1 MFTTLRIL
9 FFEDS
14 LPDTELMLC
23 ELYSFGLK
31 VDWQR
36 VETELDYL
44 SQLNED
50 FHVII
55 SDFYVNQLNAMRALQ
70 LLQQR
75 NLNIPFIVVTG
86 SISEEV
92 AVECM
97 KQGAADYL
105 LKDRL
110 MRLPQAVMHAVQE
123 KKIGDEKRQA
133 EAKLQDS
140 EERFRRLADNAQDI
154 IYRYCF
160 TPTHGFQYINPA
172 VTDLTGYRPQ
182 EYYANPNL
190 IFKSS
195 NEGDRQVLQLWSI
208 GKKLTESVILHWV
221 CKDGAIV
228 WTEHNN
234 VPIYDRAGNLI
245 AIEGIARDV
254 TKRKQAEE
262 QLLHYAFRDALT
274 GLPNRVLFME
284 RLEYVLRDSKQH
296 KSYFALLFLDLDRFK
311 VINDSLGHILG
322 DKLLIATARR
332 LQACLRLTDTVA
344 RFGGDEFTILL
355 NGVEDISEVMCAA
368 RHIQKELSLPFEL
381 KGQQIYVT
389 ASIGIALSLSS
400 EGYDEPEDMLRDA
413 DMAMYR
419 AKILGRARCEIFDT
433 KMYVAA
439 VARLQ
444 LETEL
449 RQAIERQEFRVYYQ
463 PIVSLASG
471 KIEGF
476 EALIRWQHPERGL
489 LSPADFISVAE
500 ETGLIILIGYWMIRE
515 ACYQLQA
522 WLERKSATLPLKI
535 SINLSQKQFSQTD
548 LLKQISQIL
557 SETGLNAGNLE
568 FEITENVIMEN
579 EKSAIATLLQLRH
592 LGSQLSIDDFGIGYS
607 SLSRLQNLPI
617 SMLKIDRS
625 FISNTNTS
633 SADLAIT
640 EAIIALAHNLG
651 IDVTAEGVETAEQLT
666 QLKVLKC
673 EYGQGYFFSSA
684 LDSKAAE
691 ALILSNFQW

>member
-14 LPDTELMLC
+14 LPDTELMLY

-36 VETELDYL
+36 VETESDYL
-44 SQLNED
+44 TQLNKN
-50 FHVII
+50 FHVVI
-55 SDFYVNQLNAMRALQ
+55 SDFYVNQLNAMHALQ

-75 NLNIPFIVVTG
+75 NLDIPFIVVTG

-123 KKIGDEKRQA
+123 KKTGNEKRQA

-160 TPTHGFQYINPA
+160 TPTRGFQYINPA
-172 VTDLTGYRPQ
+172 VTALTGYRPQ
-182 EYYANPNL
+182 EYYTNSNL
-190 IFKSS
+190 IFKIS
-195 NEGDRQVLQLWSI
+195 NEDDRQVLRLWSI
-208 GKKLTESVILHWV
+208 GKKLSESVVLQWV

-234 VPIYDRAGNLI
+234 VPIYDWAGNLI

-262 QLLHYAFRDALT
+262 QLLYYAFRDALT
-274 GLPNRVLFME
+274 GLPNRALFME
-284 RLEYVLRDSKQH
+284 RLEYALRDSKQH
-296 KSYFALLFLDLDRFK
+296 ENYFALLFLDLDRFK
-311 VINDSLGHILG
+311 VINDSLGHTFG
-322 DKLLIATARR
+322 DKLLVAVARR
-332 LQACLRLTDTVA
+332 LQACLRSTDTVA
-344 RFGGDEFTILL
+344 RFGGDEFTILF
-355 NGVEDISEVMCAA
+355 NGIEDIGDVMCAA
-368 RHIQKELSLPFEL
+368 KHIQKELALPFEL

-400 EGYDEPEDMLRDA
+400 KRYDRPEDMLRDA

-419 AKILGRARCEIFDT
+419 AKILGKARCEIFDR

-489 LSPADFISVAE
+489 LSPTDFISVAE
-500 ETGLIILIGYWMIRE
+500 ETGLIILIGYWMMRE

-522 WLERKSATLPLKI
+522 WLERKSATLSLKI

-548 LLKQISQIL
+548 LLEQISQIL
-557 SETGLNAGNLE
+557 NETGLNAGNLE

-607 SLSRLQNLPI
+607 SLSRLRNLPI

-633 SADLAIT
+633 SADLKIT
-640 EAIIALAHNLG
+640 ETIIALAHNLG

-666 QLKVLKC
+666 QLKTLKC
-673 EYGQGYFFSSA
+673 EYGQGYFFSPA
-684 LDSKAAE
+684 LDSRAVE